1 MPHYPK
7 PYHRPKRDMWY
18 VQIHGTEHKLGS
30 DKAEA
35 HRLYH
40 ELMGRKPEDR
50 TPLPRADALQA
61 VEVLDLFLDWCQK
74 NRAKNTYDWHKHFC
88 QMLTASIPANLPLS
102 DLKPYHL
109 TRVMDSQPDWS
120 NNTKHDFVTAVTRAF
135 NWAFK
140 QELIDK
146 NPVAFTEK
154 PAREARDLA
163 TSPADYTQ
171 VMDEIKE
178 PNFKELIRFAWESGV
193 RPQEVRAIE
202 ARHVDFDAGR
212 IVFPPK
218 EAKGKKGHRVIYLT
232 PKAADILRPMVEA
245 HQTGPVFLNSEGRPW
260 NKNSINCAFCRL
272 EKKLGRKLHLG
283 AFRKGYATEGLKA
296 GIDTITMSHL
306 LGHSSPVM
314 LAKVYAKVQQDPAH
328 MLDAAKRAKKS

>member
-1 MPHYPK
+1 M
-7 PYHRPKRDMWY
+7 
-18 VQIHGTEHKLGS
+18 
-30 DKAEA
+30 
-35 HRLYH
+35 
-40 ELMGRKPEDR
+40 
-50 TPLPRADALQA
+50 
-61 VEVLDLFLDWCQK
+61 
-74 NRAKNTYDWHKHFC
+74 
-88 QMLTASIPANLPLS
+88 
-102 DLKPYHL
+102 
-109 TRVMDSQPDWS
+109 
-120 NNTKHDFVTAVTRAF
+120 
-135 NWAFK
+135 
-140 QELIDK
+140 
-146 NPVAFTEK
+146 
-154 PAREARDLA
+154 
-163 TSPADYTQ
+163 
-171 VMDEIKE
+171 
-178 PNFKELIRFAWESGV
+178 
-193 RPQEVRAIE
+193 RAIE